1 MLKFNS
7 FPLSYDVADK
17 PVLVIGEGAQ
27 ALQKLRLLART
38 TARLFLFAERPDDD
52 LAQFAAA
59 EGVSLVRRAPNDA
72 EMAEASLIFV
82 ATGAIE
88 SDRTLAA
95 RARDAGTPVNVV
107 DRPALSDFATPAI
120 VDRAPIAIAISTDGH
135 APVLALKLRGAIEA
149 MLSPHF
155 GRLGALA
162 AEVRGRALAIGR
174 LPDAAARRG
183 FWSRLF
189 DGPAAAAA
197 LEGDHDRA
205 VALAL
210 AELDAA
216 PAAASRGK
224 LFLIGAGPGDED
236 LITLRAHRLLLS
248 ADVVAH
254 DADVPAAIVNL
265 SRRDSDRLLMTGSR
279 AQREETLAAL
289 VRQGK
294 RVAWLSRG
302 GALTEPTPSLRAAGV
317 EIEIIPGLGA
327 PPAPT
332 AAPLREAA

>member
-7 FPLSYDVADK
+7 FPLSYDMADK

-38 TARLFLFAERPDDD
+38 TARLFLFAEQPDDD
-52 LAQFAAA
+52 LAQFAA
-59 EGVSLVRRAPNDA
+59 EQGVSIISRAPDDA
-72 EMAEASLIFV
+72 EISSASLIFI
-82 ATGAIE
+82 ATGAIQ
-88 SDRTLAA
+88 SDRALAA
-95 RARDAGTPVNVV
+95 RARNVGTPVNVV

-149 MLSPHF
+149 MLSPQF

-216 PAAASRGK
+216 PAAPSRGR

-254 DADVPAAIVNL
+254 DVDVSAAIVGL
-265 SRRDSDRLLMTGSR
+265 SRRDSDRLVLSGTR
-279 AQREETLAAL
+279 AQREFTLAAL

-294 RVAWLSRG
+294 RVAWLSLG
-302 GALTEPTPSLRAAGV
+302 DAMIEAAPSLRAAGV
-317 EIEIIPGLGA
+317 AVEIIPGVGA
-327 PPAPT
+327 PPVS
-332 AAPLREAA
+332 LREAA

>member
-27 ALQKLRLLART
+27 ALQKLRLLAGT
-38 TARLFLFAERPDDD
+38 TARLFLFAEEPSGD
-52 LAQFAAA
+52 LAQFAAK
-59 EGVSLVRRAPNDA
+59 EGVNLVRRAPEDA
-72 EMAEASLIFV
+72 EIAAASLIFI
-82 ATGAIE
+82 ATGLIE
-88 SDRTLAA
+88 RDRVLAA
-95 RARDAGTPVNVV
+95 RARKAGTPVNVV
-107 DRPALSDFATPAI
+107 DRPTLSDFATPAI

-155 GRLGALA
+155 GRLGELA
-162 AEVRGRALAIGR
+162 ADVRGRALAIGR
-174 LPDAAARRG
+174 LPDAGARRD

-197 LEGDHDRA
+197 LDGDHDRA

-210 AELDAA
+210 AELDSASAA
-216 PAAASRGK
+216 PAPGK

-236 LITLRAHRLLLS
+236 LITLRGHRLLLS

-254 DADVPAAIVNL
+254 DANVPAAIVAL
-265 SRRDSDRLLMTGSR
+265 SRRDSDRLVLSGTR
-279 AQREETLAAL
+279 AQREATLAAL

-294 RVAWLSRG
+294 RVVWLSKG
-302 GALTEPTPSLRAAGV
+302 EAVTEAAPSLRAAGIVV
-317 EIEIIPGLGA
+317 EIVPGVGS
-327 PPAPT
+327 PPVS
-332 AAPLREAA
+332 LREAA

>member
-38 TARLFLFAERPDDD
+38 TARLFLYAENPEDD
-52 LAQFAAA
+52 LAQFATNQ
-59 EGVSLVRRAPNDA
+59 GVSIVPRAPDDA
-72 EMAEASLIFV
+72 EISSASLIFI

-88 SDRTLAA
+88 SDRALAA
-95 RARDAGTPVNVV
+95 RARAAGTPVNVV

-162 AEVRGRALAIGR
+162 ADVRGRALAIGR

-205 VALAL
+205 VSLAL
-210 AELDAA
+210 AELDSA
-216 PAAASRGK
+216 PAAPSRGK

-254 DADVPAAIVNL
+254 DADVPAAIVAL
-265 SRRDSDRLLMTGSR
+265 SRRDSDRSVLSGTR
-279 AQREETLAAL
+279 AQRELTLAAL
-289 VRQGK
+289 ARQGK
-294 RVAWLSRG
+294 RVAWLSMG
-302 GALTEPTPSLRAAGV
+302 EAVVEAAPSLRAAGIDV
-317 EIEIIPGLGA
+317 EIIPGVGA
-327 PPAPT
+327 PPS
-332 AAPLREAA
+332 PLREAA

>member
-17 PVLVIGEGAQ
+17 PVLVIGGGAQ

-38 TARLFLFAERPDDD
+38 TARLFLFAEELEDD
-52 LAQFAAA
+52 LAQFAADQ
-59 EGVSLVRRAPNDA
+59 GVSLVRRAPDDA
-72 EMAEASLIFV
+72 ELAAASLIFI

-88 SDRTLAA
+88 RDRALAA
-95 RARDAGTPVNVV
+95 QARAAGTPVNVV

-197 LEGDHDRA
+197 LDGDHDRA

-216 PAAASRGK
+216 PAAPSRGK

-236 LITLRAHRLLLS
+236 LLTLRAHRLLLS

-254 DADVPAAIVNL
+254 DADVPAAIVGL
-265 SRRDSDRLLMTGSR
+265 SRRDSDRLVLTGAR
-279 AQREETLAAL
+279 AQRENTLAAL

-294 RVAWLSRG
+294 RVAWLSLG
-302 GALTEPTPSLRAAGV
+302 EAMDEAAPSLRAAGV
-317 EIEIIPGLGA
+317 EVEIIPGVGA
-327 PPAPT
+327 PPVS
-332 AAPLREAA
+332 LREAA

>member
-17 PVLVIGEGAQ
+17 PVLVIGGGAQ

-38 TARLFLFAERPDDD
+38 TARLFLFAEELDDD
-52 LAQFAAA
+52 LALFAA
-59 EGVSLVRRAPNDA
+59 EQGVRLIGRAPDDT
-72 EMAEASLIFV
+72 EMAAASLIFI
-82 ATGAIE
+82 ATGAFE
-88 SDRTLAA
+88 RDRALAA
-95 RARDAGTPVNVV
+95 RARRVGTPVNVV

-149 MLSPHF
+149 MLSPQF

-162 AEVRGRALAIGR
+162 ADVRGRALAIGR

-197 LEGDHDRA
+197 LDGDHDRA

-216 PAAASRGK
+216 PAAPSRGK

-254 DADVPAAIVNL
+254 DADVSAAIVGL
-265 SRRDSDRLLMTGSR
+265 SRRDSDRLVLSGTR
-279 AQREETLAAL
+279 AQREAALAAL

-302 GALTEPTPSLRAAGV
+302 EAMIEAAPSLRAAGV
-317 EIEIIPGLGA
+317 AVEIIPGVGA
-327 PPAPT
+327 PPVS
-332 AAPLREAA
+332 LREAA